1 MSTGNLRCPTLIIGC
16 LGLRYSALEFPR
28 IPITLTLHTLEVLRL
43 LEDGEFHSGEALGRA
58 LGITRGS
65 VSNAL
70 ANVDDLGLTVYKV
83 HGRGYR
89 LITPVQWLARDR
101 IIHHL
106 GKQAARFDID
116 ILEQTGSTNTDM
128 LERAMRGARSGS
140 VLAAES
146 QTQGRGRRGRHWH
159 SSPGGAL
166 TFSILWRFDQGAGF
180 LGGLSLVVGIA
191 LTRVLRKRGA
201 ADVML
206 KWPNDL
212 LWRHLKLAGILI
224 ELAGDVMGPTFAVI
238 GVGINLRLPESV
250 KARIDQPVVD
260 LARIGVEGDRNLL
273 FAEFLGELDGALR
286 KFSAEGFAPF
296 RDEWDGLHAYR
307 DKMVR
312 VRMPDKSEIEGRVQ
326 NVGEDGALLLH
337 TRSGLRKFY
346 GGDLS
351 LRGAA

>member
-1 MSTGNLRCPTLIIGC
+1 
-16 LGLRYSALEFPR
+16 
-28 IPITLTLHTLEVLRL
+28 LTPHTFEVLRL
-43 LEDGEFHSGEALGRA
+43 LEDGLFHSGETLGRT

-70 ANVDDLGLTVYKV
+70 ADVEALGITVFKV

-89 LITPVQWLARDR
+89 LITPVQWLARSR
-101 IIHHL
+101 ITGRL
-106 GKQAARFDID
+106 GKQASRFDID
-116 ILEQTGSTNTDM
+116 IVDQTGSTNSD
-128 LERAMRGARSGS
+128 LFDRAMRGARSGS

-146 QTQGRGRRGRHWH
+146 QTQGRGRRGRDWH

-166 TFSILWRFDQGAGF
+166 TFSLLWRFDQGAGF
-180 LGGLSLVVGIA
+180 LSGLSLVVGIGLA
-191 LTRVLRKRGA
+191 RVLRKHGA
-201 ADVML
+201 SDVML

-224 ELAGDVMGPTFAVI
+224 ELAGDVMGPTAAVI
-238 GVGINLRLPESV
+238 GIGINLRLADSV

-260 LARIGVEGDRNLL
+260 LAKIGVEPDRNVL
-273 FAEFLGELDGALR
+273 FADILGGLDSVLR
-286 KFSAEGFAPF
+286 QFSEEGFAPF
-296 RDEWDGLHAYR
+296 RQEWDRLHAYQ

-326 NVGEDGALLLH
+326 SVGDDGALLLH

-346 GGDLS
+346 GGELS
-351 LRGAA
+351 LRGAARPSFPTTG

>member
-1 MSTGNLRCPTLIIGC
+1 MHSISLNTPT
-16 LGLRYSALEFPR
+16 
-28 IPITLTLHTLEVLRL
+28 TLTAHTLAVLRL
-43 LEDGEFHSGEALGRA
+43 LEDGEFHSGEALGRI

-70 ANVDDLGLTVYKV
+70 AGVDTLGLTVHKV

-89 LITPVQWLARDR
+89 LMTPVHWLARER
-101 IIHHL
+101 IIEHL
-106 GKQAARFDID
+106 GKQAVRFDID
-116 ILEQTGSTNTDM
+116 VLDQTGSTNTDL
-128 LERAMRGARSGS
+128 LERATRGARSGS

-146 QTQGRGRRGRHWH
+146 QTHGRGRRGRDWH

-166 TFSILWRFDQGAGF
+166 TFSMLWRFEQGAGF
-180 LGGLSLVVGIA
+180 LSGLSLVVGIA
-191 LTRVLRKRGA
+191 LARVLRKHGA
-201 ADVML
+201 AQVML

-224 ELAGDVMGPTFAVI
+224 ELAGDVMGPTVAVI
-238 GVGINLRLPESV
+238 GIGINLRLPETV

-260 LARIGVEGDRNLL
+260 LAKIGVVEDRNVL
-273 FAEFLGELDGALR
+273 FAAILSGLDSVLAQ
-286 KFSAEGFAPF
+286 FSAEGFAPF
-296 RDEWDGLHAYR
+296 REEWDRLHAYQ

-312 VRMPDKSEIEGRVQ
+312 VRMPDKSEIEGRVSS
-326 NVGEDGALLLH
+326 VGEDGALLLQ

-346 GGDLS
+346 GGELS